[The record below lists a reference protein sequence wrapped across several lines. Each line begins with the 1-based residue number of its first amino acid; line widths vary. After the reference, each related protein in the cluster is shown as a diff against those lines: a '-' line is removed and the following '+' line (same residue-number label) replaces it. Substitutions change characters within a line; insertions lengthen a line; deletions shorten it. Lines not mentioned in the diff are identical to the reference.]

1 MTRRLLLGY
10 LSLAVLVLL
19 CFEIPLGYI
28 YSRSEK
34 ERVISAAEDEAE
46 SVSAY
51 TSLSIMAG
59 RQDSELPVRVL
70 NCAQRIGGEVLIVA
84 ADGRVLAASHPPPAD
99 EARNLT
105 SRPEIAAA
113 LGGRDAVD
121 VRTST
126 IGGVSYLSVAL
137 PVTHGDQLQG
147 AVRLTVPTD
156 AVHSKVH
163 RAWLLLAL
171 AGLAILTGAAVV
183 ALVFAR
189 WTSRPIV
196 ELERFAH
203 RLADGKAPT
212 PAPVTSG
219 PPEVRSLAAT
229 FNQTAARLA
238 HLLEGQRAFAAEA
251 SHQLK
256 TPLAALRLRLDNLE
270 PDLADHARPQ
280 LTAATTET
288 ERLAR
293 MVEGLLAM
301 ARMEEG
307 AVTPEPV
314 DLDELCTERLRTW
327 TPLFEK
333 HHSHLVLRGVP
344 VGHALAV
351 PGAVEQIMDNLLS
364 NALRSSPL
372 GSTVTLDLR
381 HTAPDRRHL
390 HRDGRPTWVEVHVV
404 DQGPG
409 MSAEQRRR
417 AFDRFWRAPDSPKG
431 GTGLGLS
438 LVQRLAHASGGEATL
453 NAAPGGGLDAA
464 VRLRSPVKPGSGGPG
479 RPARMQLRR
488 KPAPE
493 PTTRPVARTPV

>member
-1 MTRRLLLGY
+1 VTRRLLLGY
-10 LSLAVLVLL
+10 LSLAILVLL
-19 CFEIPLGYI
+19 CFEIPLGYV

-34 ERVISAAEDEAE
+34 ERVISAAEDAAE
-46 SVSAY
+46 SVSAFA
-51 TSLSIMAG
+51 SLSIMAG
-59 RQDSELPVRVL
+59 REERELPARVL
-70 NCAQRIGGEVLIVA
+70 HCAERIGGEVLIVGA
-84 ADGRVLAASHPPPAD
+84 GGGVLAASHPLPAD
-99 EARNLT
+99 QARDIT

-113 LGGRDAVD
+113 LGGHDAVD

-137 PVTHGDQLQG
+137 PVTHGNQLQG
-147 AVRLTVPTD
+147 AVRLIVPTD

-183 ALVFAR
+183 ALIFAR
-189 WTSRPIV
+189 WTSAPIV

-238 HLLEGQRAFAAEA
+238 HLLEAQRAFAAEA

-270 PDLADHARPQ
+270 PDLPEHARPQ
-280 LTAATTET
+280 LIAATTET

-293 MVEGLLAM
+293 MVGGLLAM

-307 AVTPEPV
+307 AVTPELV

-333 HHSHLVLRGVP
+333 HHARLVLRGAP
-344 VGHALAV
+344 VGRALAV
-351 PGAVEQIMDNLLS
+351 PGAVEQILDNLLS

-372 GSTVTLDLR
+372 GGTVTLALR
-381 HTAPDRRHL
+381 HPAPDRRHL
-390 HRDGRPTWVEVHVV
+390 HRDGRPTWIEVHVI

-409 MSAEQRRR
+409 MTAEQRRR

-453 NAAPGGGLDAA
+453 NAAPGGGLDAT
-464 VRLRSPVKPGSGGPG
+464 VRLRSPVKSGGPG
-479 RPARMQLRR
+479 RPARMHLRR
-488 KPAPE
+488 KPVPEPE
-493 PTTRPVARTPV
+493 PTARAPV

>member
-51 TSLSIMAG
+51 ASLSIMAG
-59 RQDSELPVRVL
+59 RQDRELPTRVEH
-70 NCAQRIGGEVLIVA
+70 CAERIGGEVLIVA
-84 ADGRVLAASHPPPAD
+84 ADGRVLATSHPLPAEEGRD
-99 EARNLT
+99 IT

-126 IGGVSYLSVAL
+126 IGGVSYLSIAQ
-137 PVTHGDQLQG
+137 PVSHGNQLQG

-156 AVHSKVH
+156 TVHSKVH

-171 AGLAILTGAAVV
+171 AGLAILTGAAAVS
-183 ALVFAR
+183 LVFAR

-212 PAPVTSG
+212 PAPATSG

-238 HLLEGQRAFAAEA
+238 HLLEAQRAFAAEA

-256 TPLAALRLRLDNLE
+256 TPLAALRLRLDNVE
-270 PDLADHARPQ
+270 SDVPEHARPQ
-280 LTAATTET
+280 LIAATTET
-288 ERLAR
+288 DRLAR

-307 AVTPEPV
+307 AVTPERI
-314 DLDELCTERLRTW
+314 DLDELCRERLRTW
-327 TPLFEK
+327 SPLFQK
-333 HHSHLVLRGVP
+333 HHSHLVLRGLP

-351 PGAVEQIMDNLLS
+351 PGAVEQILDNLLS

-372 GSTVTLDLR
+372 GSTVTLDVR
-381 HTAPDRRHL
+381 HPAPDRRHL
-390 HRDGRPTWVEVHVV
+390 HRDGRPTWVEVHVI

-409 MSAEQRRR
+409 MTAEQRRR

-464 VRLRSPVKPGSGGPG
+464 VRLRSPARSGGGPG
-479 RPARMQLRR
+479 RPARMHLRR
-488 KPAPE
+488 KPVPE
-493 PTTRPVARTPV
+493 PTAHTPV